1 MAVIVY
7 RRFKGEIQQIKIEP
21 QFLQAHL
28 NAGFALTR
36 AELETP
42 PDAMTDVV
50 TDVVTEKSVISDI
63 PDMDALNVLSNDE
76 IRALAQL
83 HGIEKFASARPH
95 TLRKKL
101 NDLATEKG

>member
-1 MAVIVY
+1 MAVIIY

-42 PDAMTDVV
+42 PDAMTDV
-50 TDVVTEKSVISDI
+50 TEKSDI
-63 PDMDALNVLSNDE
+63 PGMDALNALSNDE